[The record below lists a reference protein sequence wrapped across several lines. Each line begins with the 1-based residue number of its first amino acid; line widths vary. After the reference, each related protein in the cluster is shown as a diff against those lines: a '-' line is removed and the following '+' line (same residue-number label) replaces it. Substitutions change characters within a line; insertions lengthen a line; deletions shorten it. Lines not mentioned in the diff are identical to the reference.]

1 MSVFVEVRVNSILLL
16 LLDQL
21 VVIGCYIVWQRA
33 GIHCSIVTMYEE
45 LIEFCIMLCWRLK
58 WL

>member
-1 MSVFVEVRVNSILLL
+1 MFVEVRVNSISLL

-21 VVIGCYIVWQRA
+21 VVTGCYIVRQRE
-33 GIHCSIVTMYEE
+33 GIHGSIVTMYEE
-45 LIEFCIMLCWRLK
+45 LIEYCIMLCWRLK

>member
-1 MSVFVEVRVNSILLL
+1 MSVFVEVRVNSISLL

-21 VVIGCYIVWQRA
+21 VVIGCYIVRQRE
-33 GIHCSIVTMYEE
+33 GIHCSIVAMYVE
-45 LIEFCIMLCWRLK
+45 LIDYCIMLCWRLK